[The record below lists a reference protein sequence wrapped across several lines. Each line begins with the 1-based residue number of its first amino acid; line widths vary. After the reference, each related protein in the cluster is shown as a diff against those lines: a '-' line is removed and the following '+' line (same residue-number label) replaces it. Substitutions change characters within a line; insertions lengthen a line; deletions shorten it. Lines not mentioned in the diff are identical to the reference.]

1 VISCSSEHRD
11 RKMST
16 PTKVCSDVEG
26 KSQAEEHD
34 RIIKV
39 DARRSDA
46 AEIKRRRPR
55 KNQGAPKMP
64 DPKTKERRQRSGA
77 TKKSIKRVRE
87 QRRIQHR
94 KADEKESQKRA
105 KQNELAPDH
114 PGNLVCADVGKQAEP
129 ESFFWEVESVIG
141 RRIKRGRVEY
151 LIRWKGCSEDDNTWE
166 PTANLCDTA
175 MEEAMRYTKA
185 QKLREKQ
192 REEDEKKLFGNVVTN
207 EKHVTADASLLGCGT
222 NDVAKIP
229 AKSGIDAKEAVV
241 DDHLWKWN
249 DSDHVI
255 FRDVLRIH
263 VNDTNAGQIVKDARI
278 NGTPVVLVG
287 HKGWANFA
295 KRWLRKRDEN
305 SNADENIPVSTA
317 DTEDKKAG
325 SMTDVASEHSS
336 MRQSVS
342 QASDRDCDLQECTM
356 AVNEEKNEIFHEE
369 EEQQNELNF
378 TTTAPEPPAPQT
390 STSNTSGNDITEE
403 LLDLSGTGLELNL
416 EAMIQDIGDED
427 VPVIK
432 RNYNESKPI
441 HGKLLAAK
449 FLTTCWPNSL
459 AVPEG
464 EGQGKS
470 ANLYLHQWQFP
481 LSDTAGRKLCH
492 QNNPLPKD
500 IMGED
505 LLKYWI
511 DLPQCKLDSPL
522 QYIFMG
528 REDTLSKLHRDPGGL
543 EISIAP
549 VVGQKECVLVHRSD
563 GSNCLYHLSAS
574 LDEIDLH
581 KHPMLSQARIYRTVI
596 EPGEILLMP
605 YGTYHQCR
613 NVTPCLSYSRFHLDT
628 LNLLPFVES
637 MVNGD
642 APEIDQ
648 EEVLW
653 NLTSA
658 LIIKIDS
665 VFDEVQSRVKM
676 GLGEEGLITEDVIET
691 VNILRTLRHFI
702 REIGRRH
709 EIKMIVKGGDANVQS
724 GKADHNFE
732 MLVDD
737 IDMSLHEFRYRQS
750 KIVPTFKPRRGRA
763 LKGTLSGHSSGR
775 VGSDK
780 IVRRDLSKFSNA
792 EGGAAVAF
800 NASLDNNYMSLVNA
814 DIQKHYPNASRS
826 KVGESLMKELSPN
839 DLIACQLVQKFVK
852 AEVVDLIPSMKAVL
866 LSFEDFPSI
875 YDEWVP
881 HDRARF
887 PSAAEIAPDELRPGL
902 TVIDLSNS
910 NEYRAKIL
918 SIYEGPAIRAKLTVS
933 QHEMTRLIVPS
944 MILGRYV
951 PPTRKRKTNNQH
963 AIE

>member
-1 VISCSSEHRD
+1 MILQVSYQITRD
-11 RKMST
+11 NLTVPT
-16 PTKVCSDVEG
+16 PDEN
-26 KSQAEEHD
+26 
-34 RIIKV
+34 I
-39 DARRSDA
+39 RS
-46 AEIKRRRPR
+46 
-55 KNQGAPKMP
+55 
-64 DPKTKERRQRSGA
+64 
-77 TKKSIKRVRE
+77 
-87 QRRIQHR
+87 
-94 KADEKESQKRA
+94 
-105 KQNELAPDH
+105 
-114 PGNLVCADVGKQAEP
+114 LV
-129 ESFFWEVESVIG
+129 
-141 RRIKRGRVEY
+141 
-151 LIRWKGCSEDDNTWE
+151 
-166 PTANLCDTA
+166 
-175 MEEAMRYTKA
+175 EEAIRYTKA

-192 REEDEKKLFGNVVTN
+192 REEDEKKLFGDVVTN
-207 EKHVTADASLLGCGT
+207 EKQVTADASRLDCGT

-229 AKSGIDAKEAVV
+229 TALEVDTTV

-255 FRDVLRIH
+255 FRDVQRIH

-305 SNADENIPVSTA
+305 PNGDENILVSKTGTD
-317 DTEDKKAG
+317 DTKAG
-325 SMTDVASEHSS
+325 SMTDIASVHSP
-336 MRQSVS
+336 MPQSIP
-342 QASDRDCDLQECTM
+342 QASDRGDDLQECTM
-356 AVNEEKNEIFHEE
+356 TVNDEKNEIIREVM
-369 EEQQNELNF
+369 EQKNELNS
-378 TTTAPEPPAPQT
+378 TNTAPEPPQT
-390 STSNTSGNDITEE
+390 STPKTSENDMTEM

-416 EAMIQDIGDED
+416 EAMIQDIGGED

-441 HGKLLAAK
+441 HGKISAAK

-459 AVPEG
+459 ATSEG
-464 EGQGKS
+464 EGQVKS

-574 LDEIDLH
+574 LDDIDLH

-665 VFDEVQSRVKM
+665 VFDEVQTRVKM

-709 EIKMIVKGGDANVQS
+709 EIKMIVKGGDVT

-732 MLVDD
+732 MLLDD
-737 IDMSLHEFRYRQS
+737 IDMVSLHS
-750 KIVPTFKPRRGRA
+750 P
-763 LKGTLSGHSSGR
+763 
-775 VGSDK
+775 
-780 IVRRDLSKFSNA
+780 
-792 EGGAAVAF
+792 
-800 NASLDNNYMSLVNA
+800 DNV
-814 DIQKHYPNASRS
+814 D
-826 KVGESLMKELSPN
+826 
-839 DLIACQLVQKFVK
+839 FV
-852 AEVVDLIPSMKAVL
+852 
-866 LSFEDFPSI
+866 
-875 YDEWVP
+875 
-881 HDRARF
+881 
-887 PSAAEIAPDELRPGL
+887 
-902 TVIDLSNS
+902 
-910 NEYRAKIL
+910 
-918 SIYEGPAIRAKLTVS
+918 
-933 QHEMTRLIVPS
+933 
-944 MILGRYV
+944 
-951 PPTRKRKTNNQH
+951 
-963 AIE
+963 

>member
-1 VISCSSEHRD
+1 MILQVSYQITRD
-11 RKMST
+11 NLTVPT
-16 PTKVCSDVEG
+16 PDEN
-26 KSQAEEHD
+26 
-34 RIIKV
+34 I
-39 DARRSDA
+39 RS
-46 AEIKRRRPR
+46 
-55 KNQGAPKMP
+55 
-64 DPKTKERRQRSGA
+64 
-77 TKKSIKRVRE
+77 
-87 QRRIQHR
+87 
-94 KADEKESQKRA
+94 
-105 KQNELAPDH
+105 
-114 PGNLVCADVGKQAEP
+114 LV
-129 ESFFWEVESVIG
+129 
-141 RRIKRGRVEY
+141 
-151 LIRWKGCSEDDNTWE
+151 
-166 PTANLCDTA
+166 
-175 MEEAMRYTKA
+175 EEAIRYTKA

-192 REEDEKKLFGNVVTN
+192 REEDEKKLFGDVVTN
-207 EKHVTADASLLGCGT
+207 EKQVTADASRLDCGT

-229 AKSGIDAKEAVV
+229 TALEVDTTV

-255 FRDVLRIH
+255 FRDVQRIH

-305 SNADENIPVSTA
+305 PNGDENILVSKTGTD
-317 DTEDKKAG
+317 DTKAG
-325 SMTDVASEHSS
+325 SMTDIASVHSP
-336 MRQSVS
+336 MPQSIP
-342 QASDRDCDLQECTM
+342 QASDRGVDLQECTM
-356 AVNEEKNEIFHEE
+356 TVNDEKNEIIREVM
-369 EEQQNELNF
+369 EQKNELNS
-378 TTTAPEPPAPQT
+378 TNTAPEPPQT
-390 STSNTSGNDITEE
+390 STPKTSENDMTEM

-416 EAMIQDIGDED
+416 EAMIQDIGGED

-441 HGKLLAAK
+441 HGKISAAK

-459 AVPEG
+459 ATSEG
-464 EGQGKS
+464 EGQVKS

-574 LDEIDLH
+574 LDDIDLH

-665 VFDEVQSRVKM
+665 VFDEVQTRVKM

-709 EIKMIVKGGDANVQS
+709 EIKMIVKGGDVTS
-724 GKADHNFE
+724 KADHNFE
-732 MLVDD
+732 MLLDD
-737 IDMSLHEFRYRQS
+737 IDMVSLHS
-750 KIVPTFKPRRGRA
+750 P
-763 LKGTLSGHSSGR
+763 
-775 VGSDK
+775 
-780 IVRRDLSKFSNA
+780 
-792 EGGAAVAF
+792 
-800 NASLDNNYMSLVNA
+800 DNV
-814 DIQKHYPNASRS
+814 D
-826 KVGESLMKELSPN
+826 
-839 DLIACQLVQKFVK
+839 FV
-852 AEVVDLIPSMKAVL
+852 
-866 LSFEDFPSI
+866 
-875 YDEWVP
+875 
-881 HDRARF
+881 
-887 PSAAEIAPDELRPGL
+887 
-902 TVIDLSNS
+902 
-910 NEYRAKIL
+910 
-918 SIYEGPAIRAKLTVS
+918 
-933 QHEMTRLIVPS
+933 
-944 MILGRYV
+944 
-951 PPTRKRKTNNQH
+951 
-963 AIE
+963 